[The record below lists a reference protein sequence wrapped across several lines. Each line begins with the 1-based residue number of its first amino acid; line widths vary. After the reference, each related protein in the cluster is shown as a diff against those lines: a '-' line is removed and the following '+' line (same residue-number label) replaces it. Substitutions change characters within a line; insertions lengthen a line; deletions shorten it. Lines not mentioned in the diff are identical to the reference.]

1 MNNKPTLNHH
11 HQTALLYLYNNPNQP
26 AFTGPN
32 NRALNELRQM
42 GYVKAKEFENW
53 AGTGH
58 FRMEW
63 TLTKAGIERV
73 EVGLLGKCDA
83 CKGIGQTLLRGKCTV
98 CNGRGQGGISEW
110 SQKPIE
116 DNPQIVPKF
125 EKTDANRLA
134 DAIEEI
140 GRLEKALAESE
151 KRGSELAASY
161 CDGVIG
167 DEHGHPYCRYKVE
180 RDAALAEVERLR
192 ESKGDPSG
200 SFDRCMKMMYERDEN
215 AKQLEVALARVA
227 ELEKELAMARDAAAK
242 GDAAR
247 HAAGGMEMEIHE
259 LKTKLAELEKQEP
272 VAWGAFHFGGKR
284 DGKLYTQ
291 CETEAQIEAY
301 ILDMHRSS
309 DSLTLRKGSLYTA
322 PVVQAQP
329 SVPDGWKPV
338 PMEPTPQMTFVG
350 QSLRYDSVNS
360 IGEIYRQMLAVAPS
374 PIDPA
379 AHPQP
384 CQQPQAHPARCGC
397 ER

>member
-1 MNNKPTLNHH
+1 MYNKPTLNHH
-11 HQTALLYLYNNPNQP
+11 HQTALLYLYNNPDQP

-32 NRALNELRQM
+32 NQALNELRQM
-42 GYVKAKEFENW
+42 GYVKAKKFENW

-58 FRMEW
+58 LRMEW

-73 EVGLLGKCDA
+73 EVGFLGKCAA

-98 CNGRGQGGISEW
+98 CNGRGQGWISEW

-140 GRLEKALAESE
+140 ARLEKALAESE

-161 CDGVIG
+161 CDGVVG
-167 DEHGHPYCRYKVE
+167 DEYGHPYCRYKVE

-309 DSLTLRKGSLYTA
+309 DSLTLRKGPLYTA
-322 PVVQAQP
+322 PVAQAQH
-329 SVPDGWKPV
+329 SVPDGWKLV
-338 PMEPTPQMTFVG
+338 PMDPTSQMTLVG
-350 QSLRYDSVNS
+350 QSLRSDSVNS

>member
-1 MNNKPTLNHH
+1 MNDMEDLGKPSIPEFEKIDAKKLYEALETIAELEKKWDESEKRTRDLAEVERPEVVGYRSAASRMVYEKDYGLQNPEPMMLVSQHDRIVGELL
-11 HQTALLYLYNNPNQP
+11 TALTSMTEARNRYNNLWNC
-26 AFTGPN
+26 
-32 NRALNELRQM
+32 
-42 GYVKAKEFENW
+42 
-53 AGTGH
+53 AG
-58 FRMEW
+58 
-63 TLTKAGIERV
+63 
-73 EVGLLGKCDA
+73 
-83 CKGIGQTLLRGKCTV
+83 
-98 CNGRGQGGISEW
+98 
-110 SQKPIE
+110 
-116 DNPQIVPKF
+116 
-125 EKTDANRLA
+125 NRLA
-134 DAIEEI
+134 LAQVEI
-140 GRLEKALAESE
+140 RKVTSERYAALARIAELEKELAESE

-192 ESKGDPSG
+192 ESKCDPSG

-259 LKTKLAELEKQEP
+259 LKMKLAELEKQEP

>member
-32 NRALNELRQM
+32 NQALNELRQM
-42 GYVKAKEFENW
+42 GYVKAKKFENW
-53 AGTGH
+53 AGTGSCK
-58 FRMEW
+58 FEW
-63 TLTKAGIERV
+63 YLTKAGIERV
-73 EVGLLGKCDA
+73 EVGILGN
-83 CKGIGQTLLRGKCTV
+83 CTT
-98 CNGRGQGGISEW
+98 CNGSGQVWINEW
-110 SQKPIE
+110 MQKPIE
-116 DNPQIVPKF
+116 DNPQIIPKF

-192 ESKGDPSG
+192 ESKCDPSG

-309 DSLTLRKGSLYTA
+309 DSLTLRKGPLYTA

>member
-1 MNNKPTLNHH
+1 MNNKPTLNNH
-11 HQTALLYLYNNPNQP
+11 HQTALLYLYNNPDQP

-32 NRALNELRQM
+32 NQALNELRQM
-42 GYVKAKEFENW
+42 GYVKAKKFENW

-58 FRMEW
+58 LRMEW

-73 EVGLLGKCDA
+73 EVGFLGKCAA

-98 CNGRGQGGISEW
+98 CNGRGQGWISEW

-161 CDGVIG
+161 CDGVVG
-167 DEHGHPYCRYKVE
+167 DEYGHPYCRYKVE

-200 SFDRCMKMMYERDEN
+200 SFDRCMKMMYERDEK

-259 LKTKLAELEKQEP
+259 LKTKLAELKKQEP

-309 DSLTLRKGSLYTA
+309 DSLTLRKGPLYTA

>member
-32 NRALNELRQM
+32 NQALNELRQM
-42 GYVKAKEFENW
+42 GYVKAQEFENW
-53 AGTGH
+53 AGTG
-58 FRMEW
+58 RIRAEW
-63 TLTKAGIERV
+63 MLTKAGIDFV
-73 EVGLLGKCDA
+73 ENEILRKCAA
-83 CKGIGQTLLRGKCTV
+83 CTGIGQTLLRGKCTI
-98 CNGRGQGGISEW
+98 CNGSGQVWISDEP
-110 SQKPIE
+110 QRHFE
-116 DNPQIVPKF
+116 DCPQCAPKF

-134 DAIEEI
+134 EQLETIA
-140 GRLEKALAESE
+140 RLEKELEESE

-161 CDGVIG
+161 CDGVVG
-167 DEHGHPYCRYKVE
+167 DEYGHPYCRYKVE

-192 ESKGDPSG
+192 ESKCDPSG

-215 AKQLEVALARVA
+215 AKQLDVALARVA

-309 DSLTLRKGSLYTA
+309 DSLTLRKGPIYTA

-374 PIDPA
+374 PIDPV

>member
-1 MNNKPTLNHH
+1 MYNKPTLNHH
-11 HQTALLYLYNNPNQP
+11 HQTALLYLYNNPDQP

-32 NRALNELRQM
+32 NQALNELRQM
-42 GYVKAKEFENW
+42 GYVKAKKFENW

-58 FRMEW
+58 LRMEW

-73 EVGLLGKCDA
+73 EVGFLGKCAA

-98 CNGRGQGGISEW
+98 CNGRGQGWISEW

-140 GRLEKALAESE
+140 ARLEKALAESE

-167 DEHGHPYCRYKVE
+167 DEYGHPHCRYKVE

-200 SFDRCMKMMYERDEN
+200 SFDRCMKMMYERDEK

-309 DSLTLRKGSLYTA
+309 DSLTLRKGPLYTA

>member
-1 MNNKPTLNHH
+1 
-11 HQTALLYLYNNPNQP
+11 
-26 AFTGPN
+26 
-32 NRALNELRQM
+32 M
-42 GYVKAKEFENW
+42 GYVKAKKFENW
-53 AGTGH
+53 AGTGSCK
-58 FRMEW
+58 FEW
-63 TLTKAGIERV
+63 YLTKAGIERV
-73 EVGLLGKCDA
+73 EVGILGKC
-83 CKGIGQTLLRGKCTV
+83 TT
-98 CNGRGQGGISEW
+98 CNGSGQVWINEW
-110 SQKPIE
+110 MQKPIE
-116 DNPQIVPKF
+116 DNPQIIPKF

-140 GRLEKALAESE
+140 ARLEKALEESE
-151 KRGSELAASY
+151 KRGAELAASY
-161 CDGVIG
+161 CDGVVG
-167 DEHGHPYCRYKVE
+167 DEHGHAYCRYKVE
-180 RDAALAEVERLR
+180 RDAALAEVNRLR

-200 SFDRCMKMMYERDEN
+200 SFDSCMKMMYERDEN
-215 AKQLEVALARVA
+215 AKRLDAALARVA

-309 DSLTLRKGSLYTA
+309 DSLTLRKGPLYTA

-350 QSLRYDSVNS
+350 QSLRYGSVNS